1 MHIGG
6 MRKHSLHTLTNGE
19 IMGMDH
25 LVKEARSF
33 DVSVEFG
40 KPRILVVGCGG
51 AGNNSVDRL
60 MRIGVHGAK
69 TVAINTDKMHIDRIE
84 AEKKAL
90 IGRSITRG
98 MGAGGCPEVGERCAL
113 LAEDDIRRLISGADM
128 TFITVGMGGGT
139 GTGVAPVV
147 ARLAES
153 MGSVVVAIAT
163 TPFDAEKRRCRA
175 AREGLEKLRR
185 HCDSVIVLDNN
196 RLVKMVPNLPIEQ
209 AFCVMDQLI
218 SEVIRGITETITLP
232 SLINLD
238 FADVKTMMSTGQT
251 ATILYGEECADD
263 PEQVIV
269 ETLNNPLLDIDYS
282 DASGALIHLTSG
294 PDLSIGTAYSVVDGI
309 SSQLSPDANVIFGAR
324 LDSDF
329 TGVIRVLAIITG
341 VHSPNLLSPSAGQ
354 VIYDDEPLLA
364 HGVSIVR

>member
-1 MHIGG
+1 
-6 MRKHSLHTLTNGE
+6 
-19 IMGMDH
+19 MGMDH

-33 DVSVEFG
+33 DMSVEFG
-40 KPRILVVGCGG
+40 KPKILVVGCGG

>member
-1 MHIGG
+1 
-6 MRKHSLHTLTNGE
+6 
-19 IMGMDH
+19 MGMDH

-269 ETLNNPLLDIDYS
+269 GTLNNPLLDIDYS

>member
-1 MHIGG
+1 
-6 MRKHSLHTLTNGE
+6 
-19 IMGMDH
+19 
-25 LVKEARSF
+25 
-33 DVSVEFG
+33 
-40 KPRILVVGCGG
+40 
-51 AGNNSVDRL
+51 
-60 MRIGVHGAK
+60 
-69 TVAINTDKMHIDRIE
+69 
-84 AEKKAL
+84 
-90 IGRSITRG
+90 
-98 MGAGGCPEVGERCAL
+98 
-113 LAEDDIRRLISGADM
+113 
-128 TFITVGMGGGT
+128 
-139 GTGVAPVV
+139 
-147 ARLAES
+147 

-354 VIYDDEPLLA
+354 VIYDDEPPPLFFGGLHDYLLPPFYFFQNL
-364 HGVSIVR
+364 GLLLTSPGRYIWRKGLPSIFSSISLSRPSRVISLLSSRSRSYTTSRSPFISLSPITIT

>member
-1 MHIGG
+1 
-6 MRKHSLHTLTNGE
+6 
-19 IMGMDH
+19 MGMDN

-185 HCDSVIVLDNN
+185 YCDSVIVLDNN

-238 FADVKTMMSTGQT
+238 FADVRTMMSTGQT

>member
-1 MHIGG
+1 
-6 MRKHSLHTLTNGE
+6 
-19 IMGMDH
+19 MGLNH
-25 LVKEARSF
+25 LVEEARSF
-33 DVSVEFG
+33 EMSVDFG
-40 KPRILVVGCGG
+40 KPKILVVGCGG

-60 MRIGVHGAK
+60 KRIGVHGAE

-84 AEKKAL
+84 ADKKAL
-90 IGRSITRG
+90 IGRAITRG
-98 MGAGGCPEVGERCAL
+98 MGAGGCPEVGERCAH
-113 LAEDDIRRLISGADM
+113 LAEDDLRRLIGGADM

-163 TPFDAEKRRCRA
+163 TPFDAEKRRCLRA
-175 AREGLEKLRR
+175 KEGLEKLRR

-196 RLVKMVPNLPIEQ
+196 RLVEMVPKLPIEQ

-238 FADVKTMMSTGQT
+238 FADVRTMMSTGET
-251 ATILYGEECADD
+251 ATILYGENSADD

-269 ETLNNPLLDIDYS
+269 ETLNNPLLDIDYT

-294 PDLSIGTAYSVVDGI
+294 PSLSLGTAYSVVNGI
-309 SSQLSPDANVIFGAR
+309 SSQLNEDANVIFGAR
-324 LDSDF
+324 LDPDF
-329 TGVIRVLAIITG
+329 EGVIRVMSIITG
-341 VHSPNLLSPSAGQ
+341 VHSVNLLSSSSGQ
-354 VIYDDEPLLA
+354 VVYDDEPLLT
-364 HGVSIVR
+364 HGVSLVT

>member
-1 MHIGG
+1 
-6 MRKHSLHTLTNGE
+6 
-19 IMGMDH
+19 MGMDH

-33 DVSVEFG
+33 DMSVEFG
-40 KPRILVVGCGG
+40 KPKILVVGCGG

-175 AREGLEKLRR
+175 AGEGLEKLRR

-309 SSQLSPDANVIFGAR
+309 SSQLSSDANVIFGAR

-354 VIYDDEPLLA
+354 VIYDNEPLLA

>member
-1 MHIGG
+1 

-33 DVSVEFG
+33 DMSVDFG
-40 KPRILVVGCGG
+40 KPKILVVGCGG

-60 MRIGVHGAK
+60 MRIGVHGAQ

-175 AREGLEKLRR
+175 AKEGLEKLRR

-196 RLVKMVPNLPIEQ
+196 RLVKMVPSLPIEQ

-294 PDLSIGTAYSVVDGI
+294 PELSIGTAYAVVNGI

-324 LDSDF
+324 VDENF
-329 TGVIRVLAIITG
+329 AGVIRVLSIITG

-354 VIYDDEPLLA
+354 VIYDDEPLLT
-364 HGVSIVR
+364 HGISIVR

>member
-1 MHIGG
+1 
-6 MRKHSLHTLTNGE
+6 
-19 IMGMDH
+19 MGMNH

-33 DVSVEFG
+33 DMSVEFG
-40 KPRILVVGCGG
+40 KPKILVVGCGG

-218 SEVIRGITETITLP
+218 SEVIRGIAETITLP

-294 PDLSIGTAYSVVDGI
+294 PNLSIGTAYSVVDGI

>member
-1 MHIGG
+1 
-6 MRKHSLHTLTNGE
+6 
-19 IMGMDH
+19 MGMDY

-33 DVSVEFG
+33 DMSVEFG
-40 KPRILVVGCGG
+40 KPKILVVGCGG

-60 MRIGVHGAK
+60 MRIGVHGAQ

-175 AREGLEKLRR
+175 AKEGLEKLRR

-196 RLVKMVPNLPIEQ
+196 RLALHLSAVH
-209 AFCVMDQLI
+209 
-218 SEVIRGITETITLP
+218 
-232 SLINLD
+232 
-238 FADVKTMMSTGQT
+238 
-251 ATILYGEECADD
+251 
-263 PEQVIV
+263 
-269 ETLNNPLLDIDYS
+269 NNSRKANASSVRLL
-282 DASGALIHLTSG
+282 
-294 PDLSIGTAYSVVDGI
+294 
-309 SSQLSPDANVIFGAR
+309 
-324 LDSDF
+324 
-329 TGVIRVLAIITG
+329 
-341 VHSPNLLSPSAGQ
+341 
-354 VIYDDEPLLA
+354 
-364 HGVSIVR
+364 

>member
-1 MHIGG
+1 
-6 MRKHSLHTLTNGE
+6 
-19 IMGMDH
+19 MGMDH

-40 KPRILVVGCGG
+40 KPKILVVGCGG

-238 FADVKTMMSTGQT
+238 FADVKTMMSTGET

-294 PDLSIGTAYSVVDGI
+294 PNLSIGTAYSVVDGI

-354 VIYDDEPLLA
+354 VTYDDEPLLA

>member
-1 MHIGG
+1 
-6 MRKHSLHTLTNGE
+6 
-19 IMGMDH
+19 
-25 LVKEARSF
+25 
-33 DVSVEFG
+33 
-40 KPRILVVGCGG
+40 
-51 AGNNSVDRL
+51 
-60 MRIGVHGAK
+60 
-69 TVAINTDKMHIDRIE
+69 VAINTDKMHIDRIE
-84 AEKKAL
+84 AERKAL
-90 IGRSITRG
+90 IGTSITRG

-196 RLVKMVPNLPIEQ
+196 RLVKMVPSLPIEQ

-251 ATILYGEECADD
+251 ATILYGENCADD

-282 DASGALIHLTSG
+282 DATGALIHLTSG

-324 LDSDF
+324 LDPDF
-329 TGVIRVLAIITG
+329 AGVIRVLSIITG
-341 VHSPNLLSPSAGQ
+341 VHSPNLLSPSSGQ
-354 VIYDDEPLLA
+354 VIYDDEPLLT

>member
-1 MHIGG
+1 
-6 MRKHSLHTLTNGE
+6 
-19 IMGMDH
+19 MDH
-25 LVKEARSF
+25 LVKEAKSF
-33 DVSVEFG
+33 DMSAEFG
-40 KPRILVVGCGG
+40 KPKIIVVGCGG

-84 AEKKAL
+84 AERKAL
-90 IGRSITRG
+90 IGTSITRG

-196 RLVKMVPNLPIEQ
+196 RLVKMVPSLPIEQ

-251 ATILYGEECADD
+251 ATILYGENCADD

-282 DASGALIHLTSG
+282 DATGALIHLTSG

-324 LDSDF
+324 LDPDF
-329 TGVIRVLAIITG
+329 AGVIRVLSIITG
-341 VHSPNLLSPSAGQ
+341 VHSPNLLSPSSGQ
-354 VIYDDEPLLA
+354 VIYDDEPLLT

>member
-1 MHIGG
+1 

-19 IMGMDH
+19 IMGMDN

-185 HCDSVIVLDNN
+185 YCDSVIVLDNN

-238 FADVKTMMSTGQT
+238 FADVRTMMSTGQT

>member
-1 MHIGG
+1 
-6 MRKHSLHTLTNGE
+6 
-19 IMGMDH
+19 MGMDH

-90 IGRSITRG
+90 IGMSITRG

-238 FADVKTMMSTGQT
+238 FADVRTMMSTGQT

>member
-1 MHIGG
+1 
-6 MRKHSLHTLTNGE
+6 
-19 IMGMDH
+19 MGMDH
-25 LVKEARSF
+25 LVKEAKSF
-33 DVSVEFG
+33 DMSAEFG
-40 KPRILVVGCGG
+40 KPKIIVVGCGG

-84 AEKKAL
+84 AERKAL
-90 IGRSITRG
+90 IGTSITRG

-196 RLVKMVPNLPIEQ
+196 RLVKMVPSLPIEQ

-251 ATILYGEECADD
+251 ATILYGENCADD

-282 DASGALIHLTSG
+282 DATGALIHLTSG

-324 LDSDF
+324 LDPDF
-329 TGVIRVLAIITG
+329 AGVIRVLSIITG
-341 VHSPNLLSPSAGQ
+341 VHSPNLLSPSSGQ
-354 VIYDDEPLLA
+354 VIYDDEPLLT

>member
-1 MHIGG
+1 
-6 MRKHSLHTLTNGE
+6 
-19 IMGMDH
+19 MGMNH

-33 DVSVEFG
+33 DMSVEFG

-113 LAEDDIRRLISGADM
+113 LAENDIRRLISGADM

-163 TPFDAEKRRCRA
+163 TPFDAEKRRCRT

>member
-1 MHIGG
+1 
-6 MRKHSLHTLTNGE
+6 
-19 IMGMDH
+19 MDH
-25 LVKEARSF
+25 LVKEAESF
-33 DVSVEFG
+33 EMSVDFG
-40 KPRILVVGCGG
+40 KPKIAVVGCGG

-60 MRIGVHGAK
+60 TRIGVHGAK
-69 TVAINTDKMHIDRIE
+69 TVAINTDKMHIDRIQ
-84 AEKKAL
+84 AENKAL

-98 MGAGGCPEVGERCAL
+98 MGAGGCPEVGERCAQ
-113 LAEDDIRRLISGADM
+113 LAENDIRRLISGSDM

-147 ARLAES
+147 ARIAES

-163 TPFDAEKRRCRA
+163 TPFDAEKRRCRTA
-175 AREGLEKLRR
+175 MDGLEKLRR

-196 RLVKMVPNLPIEQ
+196 RLVRMVPSLPIEQ

-238 FADVKTMMSTGQT
+238 FADVKMMMSSGQT
-251 ATILYGEECADD
+251 ATILYGENCSDD

-269 ETLNNPLLDIDYS
+269 ETLNNPLLDIDYT

-294 PDLSIGTAYSVVDGI
+294 PNLSLGTAYSVVNGI
-309 SSQLSPDANVIFGAR
+309 SSQLGPNANVIFGAR
-324 LDSDF
+324 VDPDF
-329 TGVIRVLAIITG
+329 QGVIRVMSIITG
-341 VHSPNLLSPSAGQ
+341 VHSPNLLSPSSGQ
-354 VIYDDEPLLA
+354 VVYDDEPLLT

>member
-1 MHIGG
+1 
-6 MRKHSLHTLTNGE
+6 
-19 IMGMDH
+19 MGMDH